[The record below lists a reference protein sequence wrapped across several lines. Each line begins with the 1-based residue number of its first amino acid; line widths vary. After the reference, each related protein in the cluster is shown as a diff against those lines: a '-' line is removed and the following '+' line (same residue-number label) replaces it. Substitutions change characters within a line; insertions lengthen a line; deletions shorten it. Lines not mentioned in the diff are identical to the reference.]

1 MWVSGEALSK
11 MQRDIIRLN
20 DELEKNKRISH
31 ELITGLIEK
40 VLFDPETMRKEI
52 QSAKELDREI
62 YKIIT
67 EETEGE
73 GEKRTNMDIQ
83 KIEQVI
89 NMQADELI
97 LLMEE
102 RKARNMKWIDEKRT
116 EAIKALTLLMMVT
129 EMIKLNENPI
139 EHTL

>member
-1 MWVSGEALSK
+1 M
-11 MQRDIIRLN
+11 
-20 DELEKNKRISH
+20 
-31 ELITGLIEK
+31 IEK
-40 VLFDPETMRKEI
+40 VLFDPEIMRKEI
-52 QSAKELDREI
+52 QSEKELDREI
-62 YKIIT
+62 HKLIA

-73 GEKRTNMDIQ
+73 GEKRNNMDIE

-89 NMQADELI
+89 DMQADELI

-116 EAIKALTLLMMVT
+116 EAIKALALLMMVT